1 MQSMS
6 LQSDS
11 RARIFSPT
19 PGYAVVVAIAS
30 SLMLVA
36 CGADKAPQQAAVI
49 PPTQLAAVDT
59 PKPDYPL
66 ELACA
71 GISGTTVLAV
81 TIGIEGKPT
90 QVQLA
95 QSSGDERLDKSALER
110 VPSWQFNPPTRNGKP
125 FAQTIQVP
133 VNFKAP
139 AERPA
144 ECFGLDTSK

>member
-1 MQSMS
+1 MR
-6 LQSDS
+6 SDS
-11 RARIFSPT
+11 RAYMFFLKPAY
-19 PGYAVVVAIAS
+19 GVVAIVCSMA
-30 SLMLVA
+30 LVA
-36 CGADKAPQQAAVI
+36 CSADKAPPTPVI
-49 PPTQLAAVDT
+49 PSTELAAVDT

-71 GISGTTVLAV
+71 GISGTTILAV

-90 QVQLA
+90 QVQLS
-95 QSSGDERLDKSALER
+95 QSSGDERLDKSAQER
-110 VPSWQFNPPTRNGKP
+110 VPSWRFNPPTRNGQP

-144 ECFGLDTSK
+144 ECFGLDAGK

>member
-1 MQSMS
+1 M
-6 LQSDS
+6 QSDS
-11 RARIFSPT
+11 RMRMVSTT
-19 PGYAVVVAIAS
+19 PAFG
-30 SLMLVA
+30 LMALACSTLLVA
-36 CGADKAPQQAAVI
+36 CNADKAPPPAAVA
-49 PPTQLAAVDT
+49 PTELAAVDT

-71 GISGTTVLAV
+71 GISGTTVLVV
-81 TIGIEGKPT
+81 TVGTEGKPT
-90 QVQLA
+90 QVQLS

-110 VPSWQFNPPTRNGKP
+110 VPSWRFNPPTRNGQA

-144 ECFGLDTSK
+144 ECFALDAGK

>member
-1 MQSMS
+1 MTMRIDYRRHLFFPQS
-6 LQSDS
+6 
-11 RARIFSPT
+11 AH
-19 PGYAVVVAIAS
+19 AVMA
-30 SLMLVA
+30 VA
-36 CGADKAPQQAAVI
+36 CSIALVGCSADKAPPVPVI
-49 PPTQLAAVDT
+49 PSTELAAVET

-71 GISGTTVLAV
+71 GISGTTILAV

-90 QVQLA
+90 QVQLV
-95 QSSGDERLDKSALER
+95 QGSGDERLDKSALER
-110 VPSWQFNPPTRNGKP
+110 VPSWRFNPPTRNGKP

-144 ECFGLDTSK
+144 ECFALDAGK

>member
-1 MQSMS
+1 MTMQSTFHARAHLSTRTCAVMTAITCS
-6 LQSDS
+6 L
-11 RARIFSPT
+11 AL
-19 PGYAVVVAIAS
+19 AS
-30 SLMLVA
+30 CS
-36 CGADKAPQQAAVI
+36 ADKTPQASVI
-49 PPTQLAAVDT
+49 APTQLAAVDT

-71 GISGTTVLAV
+71 GISGTTVLSV

-95 QSSGDERLDKSALER
+95 QGSGDERLDKSALER
-110 VPSWQFNPPTRNGKP
+110 VPSWRFNPPTRNGKL

-133 VNFKAP
+133 VNFNAP

-144 ECFGLDTSK
+144 ECFGLDAGK